1 MAANQAKDKIQRDL
15 PPEYV
20 NVMITYEGKVR
31 VRDKYYGHY
40 EDQIVTR
47 RAFYSK
53 SDGFYDRQD
62 NWVET
67 PEGYFHVPQ
76 YWQEW
81 NGKLLP
87 HTFYHLGRVYP
98 KDIIAW
104 ELDKSPAT
112 AS

>member
-1 MAANQAKDKIQRDL
+1 VAANQAKDKIQRDL

-104 ELDKSPAT
+104 ELDKTPAT